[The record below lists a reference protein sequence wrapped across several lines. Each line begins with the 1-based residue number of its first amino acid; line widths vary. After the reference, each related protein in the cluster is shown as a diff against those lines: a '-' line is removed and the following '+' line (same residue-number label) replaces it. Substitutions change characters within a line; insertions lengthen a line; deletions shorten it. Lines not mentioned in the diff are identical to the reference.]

1 MKTLKVEQLV
11 MVGYGKEPSL
21 VVDHMHLVFA
31 TFEVFS
37 LFSLHFYMYT
47 H

>member
-1 MKTLKVEQLV
+1 
-11 MVGYGKEPSL
+11 L

-47 H
+47 HWTKIWAR